1 MKKYIILLLIFSIST
16 SCNIKEKLEKIT
28 KVNTELKKEFKHSEI
43 YSTYN
48 FGTEEDD
55 NYFQITFFSYNMSDK
70 THSELEKL
78 ANEVNL
84 FFKKKYPEYD
94 NLDFIEIRFNK
105 LDKENSDSFVNFKFK

>member
-1 MKKYIILLLIFSIST
+1 MKKIYILLLIFSITT

-28 KVNTELKKEFKHSEI
+28 KVNIELKKKFKHSEI

-55 NYFQITFFSYNMSDK
+55 NYFQINFFNYALSEK

-78 ANEVNL
+78 ANDVNL
-84 FFKKKYPEYD
+84 FFKKKHPEYN
-94 NLDFIEIRFNK
+94 NLDFIEIRFSK
-105 LDKENSDSFVNFKFK
+105 YDKENSDSFVNFKFK